1 MNFSYSEG
9 ASEIV
14 STGKKNL
21 FAGSDAIILGKYN
34 PETKNILAEISAAI
48 RTGDKVF
55 SKEFPVR
62 PKNANAFI
70 PRVWAYTIINS
81 LLERIEVEGEG
92 EPLVSEVTDLAP
104 EFGFVTPFTS
114 LFVELPE
121 ETSPYPTEVEKRGLE
136 EETTQGTGTEN
147 LH

>member
-1 MNFSYSEG
+1 MRN
-9 ASEIV
+9 
-14 STGKKNL
+14 
-21 FAGSDAIILGKYN
+21 N
-34 PETKNILAEISAAI
+34 PETKNILVEISVTI

-62 PKNANAFI
+62 LKNANAFI

-92 EPLVSEVTDLAP
+92 EPLVSEVTYFAL
-104 EFGFVTPFTS
+104 EFGFVTPCTS

-121 ETSPYPTEVEKRGLE
+121 ETSPYPTEVENRGLE
-136 EETTQGTGTEN
+136 E
-147 LH
+147 